1 MRLNFKR
8 FYLMVGVGLATAA
21 VLRAPEQDWGVVLA
35 AAGFLASSLVL
46 AMLEPTAK
54 RSLPSP
60 LWRRLQIHRFWR
72 RRRKRTTTEAS
83 LGIPQGPIP
92 LA

>member
-8 FYLMVGVGLATAA
+8 FYLMVGVGLGTAA
-21 VLRAPEQDWGVVLA
+21 VLRAPEHDWGIVLA

-46 AMLEPTAK
+46 TMLEPAAK

-60 LWRRLQIHRFWR
+60 LWRSIQIHRLWR
-72 RRRKRTTTEAS
+72 RRRKRTTAEAS